1 MFLTLFF
8 LPKFKF
14 SSFSYP
20 KNFPLNLLGVS
31 LTRKTEVGL
40 NTTSKQDTLYLH
52 FEDNFSL
59 TSLLFLDAGFLTIF
73 RGFRNLDLLKRL
85 KNLNLQ

>member
-20 KNFPLNLLGVS
+20 KKFPINLLGVP

-40 NTTSKQDTLYLH
+40 NATSKQDTLYLR
-52 FEDNFSL
+52 FGDNFSL
-59 TSLLFLDAGFLTIF
+59 ANLLLLGAGFLTIF
-73 RGFRNLDLLKRL
+73 RGFRHLDLLSRL
-85 KNLNLQ
+85 KNLNLE